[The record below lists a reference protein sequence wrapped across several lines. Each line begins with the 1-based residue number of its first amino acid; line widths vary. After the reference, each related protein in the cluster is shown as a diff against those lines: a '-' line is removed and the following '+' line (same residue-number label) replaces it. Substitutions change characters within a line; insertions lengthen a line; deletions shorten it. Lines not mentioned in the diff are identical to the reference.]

1 MDDAHNHL
9 QFPQLTSVAS
19 SLAKWVPPLGIER
32 MVVNGTTVCDW
43 ENVAKLAETHPKI
56 IRPAFGL
63 HPWHLQDRPADWR
76 EILEQNLIT
85 TPNASIGEC
94 GLDRWIENHD
104 IDDQQQVLRAHLAL
118 AVKHDRPITI
128 HCLKAW
134 GALIDTLQSAD
145 KLPRGFLVHAFSGSI
160 EIAHQLTSLGAY
172 FSFSGYFLHD
182 NKHAIRE
189 TYRQLLIERLLI
201 ETDAPSM
208 PLPEKFNRFPLP
220 SNDEE
225 TPINH
230 PGNLV
235 VVRDALA
242 ELRGLPT
249 DELDDH
255 LHENFTRLFGE

>member
-9 QFPQLTSVAS
+9 QLPQLATVADL
-19 SLAKWVPPLGIER
+19 LASWAPPLGIQR
-32 MVVNGTTVCDW
+32 MMVNGTTVSDW
-43 ENVAKLAETHPKI
+43 ENVAQLADTHPKR

-63 HPWHLQDRPADWR
+63 HPWHLRDRPTDWR
-76 EILEQNLIT
+76 EILEQRLIA
-85 TPNASIGEC
+85 TPIASIGEC
-94 GLDRWIENHD
+94 GIDRWIENHD
-104 IDDQQQVLRAHLAL
+104 LVDQQLVLREHLNL

-134 GALIDTLQSAD
+134 GALLEILQNTP
-145 KLPRGFLVHAFSGSI
+145 KLPREFLVHAFSV
-160 EIAHQLTSLGAY
+160 EIACQLKTLGAY

-182 NKHAIRE
+182 KKHAIRE
-189 TYRQLLIERLLI
+189 IYRQLPIERLLI

-208 PLPEKFNRFPLP
+208 PLPKELNRFPLP
-220 SNDEE
+220 KDDEG

-242 ELRGLPT
+242 ELRGMPT
-249 DELDDH
+249 VELDGH
-255 LHENFTRLFGE
+255 LHENFSRLFGE